1 MSSAR
6 LKSLLRSWAK
16 DRSGTAAIEFGILG
30 PVFLAMTCGIM
41 FLGVF
46 LFNANRIDSAAFEA
60 SRQVM
65 LVNEPTIAN
74 LQAEVTSQ
82 FNQLDLDGSTYS
94 VSIGQ
99 RPDGGDEAIIT
110 ASYTMLD
117 PTAFLN
123 TEGFTHNVEYRV
135 PLWEN

>member
-1 MSSAR
+1 MMIAT
-6 LKSLLRSWAK
+6 KHLLRAWAK
-16 DRSGTAAIEFGILG
+16 DKKGTAAIEFGLIAPIFIAL
-30 PVFLAMTCGIM
+30 VCGIM

-46 LFNANRIDSAAFEA
+46 MFNSSRVDAAAFDA

-65 LVNEPTIAN
+65 LVNEPSLVN
-74 LQAEVTSQ
+74 LQAEVNARFTE
-82 FNQLDLDGSTYS
+82 LDVDGTTYS
-94 VSIGQ
+94 VAIGQ

-110 ASYTMLD
+110 ASYTMTD

-123 TEGFTHNVEYRV
+123 TEGFTHAVEYRV

>member
-1 MSSAR
+1 MMIRAAHF
-6 LKSLLRSWAK
+6 LKAWLK
-16 DRSGTAAIEFGILG
+16 DQKGTAAIEFGLIA
-30 PVFLAMTCGIM
+30 PIFLALVCGIM

-46 LFNANRIDSAAFEA
+46 LFNSNRLDSAAFEA

-65 LVNEPTIAN
+65 LVNEPTLDN
-74 LQAEVTSQ
+74 LEAEVNGYFT
-82 FNQLDLDGSTYS
+82 DLNLEGTTYR
-94 VSIGQ
+94 VTIGQ

-110 ASYTMLD
+110 ASYTMTN

-123 TEGFTHNVEYRV
+123 TKGFTHDVEYRV